1 MPEEIENGTGVENS
15 TTESFDETAQ
25 NEAAVNESSDNTES
39 HPEQSTTDDKQNKTE
54 NEYSGAP
61 ETYDFKEVNLP
72 EGFRI
77 DTELAEKFAPI
88 GKKLNLSQQGA
99 NELAYLLIDFQQSQM
114 AGANEKIA
122 EYEKQK
128 AAATKLSYEKMLNTD
143 KEIGGGDTTKM
154 NAYLDV
160 ADVGY
165 NSFASSEL
173 KQVLSSLNLDY
184 HPAVIKHFHRLGKM
198 CGIDKISPTGK
209 PVGKTDPADILYG
222 KN

>member
-1 MPEEIENGTGVENS
+1 MSEIENGAGLNNPEN
-15 TTESFDETAQ
+15 TDLQDVQGDLPDEQQQQNQSQ
-25 NEAAVNESSDNTES
+25 NEEDIQNNDNKEVNNS
-39 HPEQSTTDDKQNKTE
+39 
-54 NEYSGAP
+54 EYLGSP
-61 ETYDFKEVNLP
+61 ETYDFKDVQLP
-72 EGFRI
+72 EGFKI
-77 DTELAEKFAPI
+77 DDVLAEKFAPI

-99 NELAYLLIDFQQSQM
+99 NELANLLVDFQQSQM
-114 AGANEKIA
+114 ANANEKIA

-143 KEIGGGDTTKM
+143 KEIGGGDITKM

-173 KQVLSSLNLDY
+173 KQVLAQFNLDY

-198 CGIDKISPTGK
+198 CGNDKILSTGK
-209 PVGKTDPADILYG
+209 PTVSTNPADILYG
-222 KN
+222 SKN

>member
-1 MPEEIENGTGVENS
+1 MSNENENDS
-15 TTESFDETAQ
+15 GLITDNNQNLGASDEQNIQ
-25 NEAAVNESSDNTES
+25 NEKDI
-39 HPEQSTTDDKQNKTE
+39 PENNQSVEQNQ
-54 NEYSGAP
+54 YLGSP

-72 EGFRI
+72 EGFQI
-77 DTELAEKFAPI
+77 DNALAEKFAPI

-99 NELAYLLIDFQQSQM
+99 NELANLLIDFQQSQM
-114 AGANEKIA
+114 ANANEKIA

-173 KQVLSSLNLDY
+173 KQVLSQFNLDY
-184 HPAVIKHFHRLGKM
+184 HPAVIKHFHKLGKM
-198 CGIDKISPTGK
+198 CGNDNILQTGK
-209 PVGKTDPADILYG
+209 PSAKTDPADVLYG
-222 KN
+222 NKND